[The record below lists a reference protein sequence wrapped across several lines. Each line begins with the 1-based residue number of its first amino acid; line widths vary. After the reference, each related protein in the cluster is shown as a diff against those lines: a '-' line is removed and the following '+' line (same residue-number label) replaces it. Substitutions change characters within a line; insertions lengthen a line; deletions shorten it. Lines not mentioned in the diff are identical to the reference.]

1 VFIRTEGEANFF
13 VTIQVEAGS
22 MSQFQEILN
31 FWFGHRDESS
41 YGKPRQFWFA
51 SDREFD
57 IAVRSHFQTDYE
69 LAASGKLDEWK
80 NSPQSCL
87 ALIILL
93 DQIPR
98 NMFRGEPKAFATDSQ
113 ALSAAKHAVNR
124 GFDGELLPVQRW
136 FIYLPFEHS
145 ENLADQHQSVELWHG
160 LSEYP
165 DCADAINY
173 AIQHLK
179 IIERFGRFP
188 HRNKILGRETTPEEA
203 EFLKQPNSSF

>member
-1 VFIRTEGEANFF
+1 
-13 VTIQVEAGS
+13 

-31 FWFGHRDESS
+31 FWFGNPDESS

-51 SDREFD
+51 SDPEFD

-98 NMFRGEPKAFATDSQ
+98 NIFRGEPKAFATDSQ

-124 GFDGELLPVQRW
+124 GFDRELLPVQRW